1 MINPIPYGGIKIGG
15 VVTKPPP
22 PPPPPHPLGLIK

>member
-1 MINPIPYGGIKIGG
+1 MINHIPYGGIKNDPRP
-15 VVTKPPP
+15 TPP